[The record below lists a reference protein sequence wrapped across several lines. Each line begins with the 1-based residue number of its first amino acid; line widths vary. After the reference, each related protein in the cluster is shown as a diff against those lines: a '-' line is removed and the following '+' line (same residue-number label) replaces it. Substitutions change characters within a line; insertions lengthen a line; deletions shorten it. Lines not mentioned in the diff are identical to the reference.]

1 LGGQEKCNVETTNQV
16 GCQTKTGVSVRE
28 VSHLFQEGDGEWK
41 GSGNLPIQKSY
52 MGKNDMN

>member
-28 VSHLFQEGDGEWK
+28 VSHLFQEGDREWK

-52 MGKNDMN
+52 MGENDMN